1 MSAVN
6 WLQALAEDD
15 ALVEVEAVVEVV
27 DAADAVELEEAELS
41 DSRSSAIACT
51 SASSSASRL
60 LALDEDVLE
69 VDDVDEAAAVPG
81 GGPPGGGPPGGGPP
95 TACEAELASEL
106 APSWEIR
113 RESSADIC
121 TGWEFSVADDEL
133 LAEDADAEVDCDDV
147 DALFESAVSAARR
160 MSRICACWVV
170 PETDRLMRKSFVG

>member
-6 WLQALAEDD
+6 WRQALAEDD
-15 ALVEVEAVVEVV
+15 ALVEVEAVVE
-27 DAADAVELEEAELS
+27 AAAVQLEEAELS
-41 DSRSSAIACT
+41 ASRSSAIACT
-51 SASSSASRL
+51 SASSSAMRL
-60 LALDEDVLE
+60 LALDEEELE
-69 VDDVDEAAAVPG
+69 VDDVDEAAAPG

-113 RESSADIC
+113 LESSADIC
-121 TGWEFSVADDEL
+121 TGWEYSVADDEL

-147 DALFESAVSAARR
+147 DALFGSAVSAARR